1 MNIMSS
7 RGYKMNERIPYTKPL
22 TEEEEERIRWQEDYF
37 EMYRVIREVL
47 SSRRKR
53 RLSLE

>member
-1 MNIMSS
+1 M
-7 RGYKMNERIPYTKPL
+7 KEERIPYTEPL
-22 TEEEEERIRWQEDYF
+22 TSEEEERFRWQEEYF

-53 RLSLE
+53 RLSLQ

>member
-1 MNIMSS
+1 MMS
-7 RGYKMNERIPYTKPL
+7 EREPYSDPMTP
-22 TEEEEERIRWQEDYF
+22 EEEERFRWQEEYF

-53 RLSLE
+53 RLLGQ